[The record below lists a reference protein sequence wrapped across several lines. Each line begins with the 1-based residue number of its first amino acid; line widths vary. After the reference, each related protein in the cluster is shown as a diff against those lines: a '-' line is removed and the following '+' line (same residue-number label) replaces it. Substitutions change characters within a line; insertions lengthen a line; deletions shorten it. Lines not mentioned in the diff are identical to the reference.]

1 MIVLS
6 QTRQFVKPGFTGGEV
21 EAEYA
26 CGRNIPATVPAALPC
41 LLQIENLFNPL
52 QPKRQKDLFPTS
64 RFWYITQRI
73 IIDDLFAI
81 TIIS

>member
-1 MIVLS
+1 MSIGKRLL
-6 QTRQFVKPGFTGGEV
+6 
-21 EAEYA
+21 
-26 CGRNIPATVPAALPC
+26 ALP
-41 LLQIENLFNPL
+41 
-52 QPKRQKDLFPTS
+52 QKDLFSTS